1 MIVSN
6 KKRRCTNCK
15 KYKLADSGIIASIG
29 FFCNNDCR
37 YEYATT
43 KTKALLN
50 KSKKIETV
58 KQDKIHNENK
68 RKLKAND
75 KRFRATEAQKAFN
88 SYIRK
93 RDEKERCISCQKHH
107 TGQYHAGHF
116 KTTAA
121 RPDLRFNEDNC
132 HKQCAPCNNH
142 LSGNIGEY
150 IVHLIN
156 KIGRDRFDDLTPVNI
171 VKYTC
176 EELKEIELKYKN
188 KLKGLTSLSS

>member
-1 MIVSN
+1 MQN
-6 KKRRCTNCK
+6 KNRRCTQCK
-15 KYKLADSGIIASIG
+15 KYKEVDKGIVAPVG
-29 FFCNNDCR
+29 FFCDSDCR
-37 YEYATT
+37 YIYATS
-43 KTKALLN
+43 KTDQLLD
-50 KSKKIETV
+50 KSREIDKKQ
-58 KQDKIHNENK
+58 KDKLHKE
-68 RKLKAND
+68 RKDNLKAND
-75 KRFRATEAQKAFN
+75 KSLRTKEAQKAFN
-88 SYIRK
+88 AYIRK
-93 RDEKERCISCQKHH
+93 RDEIEPCISCQRHH

-150 IVHLIN
+150 IVHLIL
-156 KIGRDRFDDLTPVNI
+156 KIGQQRFDALTPVKQ

-188 KLKGLTSLSS
+188 KLRSS